1 MNIFVRAARFVSLHL
16 HASKVPTGFVP
27 LSKVHVASVFVDA
40 DEPGV
45 QGLVDSVNRYFSS
58 KGIRACVF
66 AVSSSKN
73 PAEIKGAAVLGRRN
87 VNWFGKPRRAGK
99 RTPKVDVGEELFVN
113 LLGRDVFT
121 AEYCATNSKA
131 VFKIARSHSSK
142 GVYNLLVTS
151 DGFDQNSVFTQMSGL
166 LDTVK

>member
-66 AVSSSKN
+66 AVSPSKT
-73 PAEIKGAAVLGRRN
+73 PAPINGASVLGRRD
-87 VNWFGKPRRAGK
+87 VGWFGKPRRGRK
-99 RTPKVDVGEELFVN
+99 HPRVSVGEDLFVN
-113 LLGRDVFT
+113 LLGRYDFT
-121 AEYCATNSKA
+121 AEYCATSSKA

-142 GVYNLLVTS
+142 GVYDLLVTS
-151 DGFDQNSVFTQMSGL
+151 DGFDQNSVFTQMTGL